1 MQENCIALHGGAGY
15 GVIAGLG
22 IQPTFT
28 LTSSIYQNKLQ
39 SAAFKSGITLTAMVS
54 LTPKLVFL
62 PDGSVGLRQSF
73 WSLDLSTHSTCWA
86 LCSEAQV
93 GSNTCL
99 QHTETVPRAPGQQGS
114 SYSNGCSDGI
124 SLLSESRFFSY
135 PENMKSCIFQLCNT
149 ATFM

>member
-1 MQENCIALHGGAGY
+1 MQENCVALHGGAGY

-62 PDGSVGLRQSF
+62 PDGSVGLRHSF

-93 GSNTCL
+93 SSNTCL
-99 QHTETVPRAPGQQGS
+99 QHTPRQYLELLDSRAPLTQTGVATGFPFFQKV
-114 SYSNGCSDGI
+114 D
-124 SLLSESRFFSY
+124 SLVTLR
-135 PENMKSCIFQLCNT
+135 I
-149 ATFM
+149 